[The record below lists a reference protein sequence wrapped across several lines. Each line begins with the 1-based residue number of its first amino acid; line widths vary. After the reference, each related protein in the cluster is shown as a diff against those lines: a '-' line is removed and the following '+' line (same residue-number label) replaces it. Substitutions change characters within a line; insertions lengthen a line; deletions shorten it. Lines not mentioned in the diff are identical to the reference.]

1 MEETSFEYN
10 EKGVAIVDVAERLF
24 AKDGFEAT
32 SVRDIAKEA
41 DVNIAMISYYFGSKK
56 NLLTAIV
63 ARHANRIRILL
74 EALVANEKLS
84 NWEKVES
91 LIESFVNKYFLQEDF
106 HKIVAREQ
114 LRNEA
119 SELRNM
125 LFEMKKKNQQV
136 VQRLISDG
144 QKAGDFKKNVDIPM
158 LMCTMIGTVNHLM
171 SVQHFYKDINNLQHL
186 SEEDF
191 QKNLKKKLNLHLK
204 FIFKAILNND
214 K

>member
-41 DVNIAMISYYFGSKK
+41 DVNVAMISYYFGSKK

-186 SEEDF
+186 SEEDI